1 MDGLPSNPQ
10 KPFQI
15 VSSGGKFL
23 AISTNSHSSLM
34 AMTQLEGFVVRKATL
49 NDLPQVMQINLE
61 TLPENYPEYFYQE
74 IYERYSDAFFV
85 AEADQKLVGYIMC
98 RIEGGV
104 SNFGRRWVRRGHIV
118 SVAVLPV
125 HRRQGLAMELIAKAI
140 AAMRQQYEA
149 KEMMLEVRMT
159 NVPAIKLYE
168 KMGFTRIRSLE
179 SYYRNGEDALLM
191 ALKPKQTPDL

>member
-1 MDGLPSNPQ
+1 
-10 KPFQI
+10 
-15 VSSGGKFL
+15 
-23 AISTNSHSSLM
+23 
-34 AMTQLEGFVVRKATL
+34 MTQLEGFVIRKATP

-85 AEADQKLVGYIMC
+85 AEVDHKLVGYIMC
-98 RIEGGV
+98 RIEGGI

-118 SVAVLPV
+118 SVAVLPAY
-125 HRRQGLAMELIAKAI
+125 RRQSLAMQLITKAI
-140 AAMRQQYEA
+140 VAMSQQYEA

-168 KMGFTRIRSLE
+168 KMGFARIRSLE

-191 ALKPKQTPDL
+191 AFKAK

>member
-1 MDGLPSNPQ
+1 MHRLPPNPQ

-15 VSSGGKFL
+15 VNAGSKFL
-23 AISTNSHSSLM
+23 AISANSPSSLID
-34 AMTQLEGFVVRKATL
+34 MTQLEGLVVRKATL

-85 AEADQKLVGYIMC
+85 AEVDHKLVGYIMC
-98 RIEGGV
+98 RVEGGI

-118 SVAVLPV
+118 SVAVLPSY
-125 HRRQGLAMELIAKAI
+125 RRQNLAVQLIAKAI
-140 AAMRQQYEA
+140 AAMSQQYEA

-159 NVPAIKLYE
+159 NVPAIRLYE
-168 KMGFTRIRSLE
+168 KMGFARIRSLE

-191 ALKPKQTPDL
+191 AFKPKQTPDL